1 MSKTN
6 KLKTPFKVYV
16 DFYTLVAGLTEERF
30 KEIADECDTSQLL
43 DERFRILTYLNYH
56 NMDFFNDLVDLVGLE
71 NINVVIDQSL
81 GELINLEQA
90 LFTKS
95 YVDEKLSI
103 VGSKHAPQSIIIF
116 SQVLPNQCILIDA
129 DLKYGQQKW
138 SKLNGRFIH
147 YKNAEDTLTEL
158 KSIVGVY

>member
-1 MSKTN
+1 MTKTN

-16 DFYTLVAGLTEERF
+16 DFYTLIAGLTEEKF
-30 KEIADECDTSQLL
+30 KEIADKYDE
-43 DERFRILTYLNYH
+43 ERFQILSYLNYH
-56 NMDFFNDLVDLVGLE
+56 NIDFFNDLVDLVGLE

-95 YVDEKLSI
+95 YVDEKLAI